1 MNAEAGSYTQHER
14 LARRVPG
21 VSLTLFLVAILVF
34 LWPRLTILFQYD
46 RAAVLGGELWRVL
59 TCQWTHWNFSH
70 VVWDALMFLALGA
83 LCEQVRRATFMACV
97 AVSAVLIPIAGAV
110 VLPQMPYYRGLSG
123 LDSALFVLLA
133 VQLIRMNRSRDRVIA
148 TAAATGLG
156 AFALKTV
163 YECVTGSIIFVQ
175 PEFVFTPVPLAHIV
189 GGAIGLVIAAQG
201 GSHEYKNRPAA
212 DRSDRAGP
220 SPNRDLC
227 LECSA
232 RPGIW

>member
-1 MNAEAGSYTQHER
+1 MNTQTGSYTRHRR
-14 LARRVPG
+14 LARRFPG

-34 LWPRLTILFQYD
+34 LWPRLTSLFQYD

-70 VVWDALMFLALGA
+70 VVWDALVFLALGA
-83 LCEQVRRATFMACV
+83 LCEQVCRATVIACV
-97 AVSAVLIPIAGAV
+97 AVSAVLIPIAGALA
-110 VLPQMPYYRGLSG
+110 LPQMHYYRGLSG

-148 TAAATGLG
+148 TAAAAGLG

-175 PEFVFTPVPLAHIV
+175 PEFLFTPVPLAHIV

-201 GSHEYKNRPAA
+201 ASYEHKNRPTAN
-212 DRSDRAGP
+212 RSDQAGP
-220 SPNRDLC
+220 APHRDLC
-227 LECSA
+227 LERSA
-232 RPGIW
+232 RPGV